1 MWICLNKAFLSV
13 VRKDGKPNELCVR
26 ARRREHINNVFP
38 NAKVIK
44 TVLNDYRYRAFIDE
58 KEVAQAI
65 SNEILGI
72 DYGNFKKSVKDK
84 ELQVSYS
91 RFWGLMYVYQD
102 DEKGCAPITGG
113 GISKATLMRL
123 QDSMS

>member
-44 TVLNDYRYRAFIDE
+44 TPDNDYRYRTFIADT
-58 KEVAQAI
+58 EVAEVI
-65 SNEILGI
+65 SKNIVDI
-72 DYGNFKKSVKDK
+72 DYNNFKNSVEENELHDTYSGFWSIMHSYQGK
-84 ELQVSYS
+84 EIV
-91 RFWGLMYVYQD
+91 
-102 DEKGCAPITGG
+102 
-113 GISKATLMRL
+113 
-123 QDSMS
+123 